1 MRLSISADIDGVA
14 GVVTFH
20 QTGPKGFE
28 YERARRWMTN
38 EVVAACHAARDC
50 GVTDIVVSDSH
61 GSGENLLLEE
71 FPEGVQIVRSW
82 PRPLAMMQ
90 GVETGPFVAAFLL
103 GYHAGAHHEA
113 CALIAERTRAALAD
127 LTRFKP
133 YDISAPVTLEI
144 VFKGRMQAELLDYLP
159 NVERTGATRVRFI
172 AADMVEASKFIGFV
186 TNYKPD

>member
-1 MRLSISADIDGVA
+1 MRLYISADIEGVA

-20 QTGPKGFE
+20 QTGPKSFE
-28 YERARRWMTN
+28 YERARRWMTG

-71 FPEGVQIVRSW
+71 FPAGVQIVRSW

-90 GVETGPFVAAFLL
+90 GLEIGPFDAAFLL

-113 CALIAERTRAALAD
+113 GVIAHTMTGQILELRLNGVQASETVLSAAIASHFGVPVAMVSGDDAYCAHAGE
-127 LTRFKP
+127 
-133 YDISAPVTLEI
+133 
-144 VFKGRMQAELLDYLP
+144 VF
-159 NVERTGATRVRFI
+159 ATSSQRW
-172 AADMVEASKFIGFV
+172 
-186 TNYKPD
+186 